1 MYRRNSDEGL
11 RRLQRAA
18 VAGDP
23 VAEIEWIISYLR
35 IYGCFENVPTLLN
48 AISDISWFCQTHQR
62 SFGRYSGGPSDCPSS
77 IWTPSAQGFGKFQ
90 HLEARCCIIPQIR
103 NIDEWINWEGHPHNL
118 FSVKKQY
125 HPEPTTPKELLT
137 TFSNL
142 HAGHRGFQLLG
153 HEVLHYLRHDFG
165 IALQLLAEL
174 RVTQA
179 AVPTYF
185 SQHYRPW
192 TWDEF
197 LIETNLRADLVSW
210 PRYGSS
216 SEGVSFLASSTSL
229 TENGSMR
236 ARHYSQSV
244 HCCPTNLSPMSLLRF
259 STMDRDFRGSWYVSG
274 GGGIGITVEY
284 DTQDR
289 KAEGRPLRV
298 ELSYF
303 G

>member
-18 VAGDP
+18 VVGDP
-23 VAEIEWIISYLR
+23 VAEIEWITSYLR
-35 IYGCFENVPTLLN
+35 IYGCFENVPILLN
-48 AISDISWFCQTHQR
+48 AIPDVSWFCQTHQR
-62 SFGRYSGGPSDCPSS
+62 SFGRYSGDPPDCPRS
-77 IWTPSAQGFGKFQ
+77 IWTTAAQGFGKFQ
-90 HLEARCCIIPQIR
+90 HLEERCCIVPQIR
-103 NIDEWINWEGHPHNL
+103 NIDDWINWEGHPYNL

-142 HAGHRGFQLLG
+142 HSGHRGFQLLG
-153 HEVLHYLRHDFG
+153 HEVLHYLGHDFG

-174 RVTQA
+174 RVTQTA
-179 AVPTYF
+179 LPSYF

-197 LIETNLRADLVSW
+197 LVKTNLRTDSKL
-210 PRYGSS
+210 G
-216 SEGVSFLASSTSL
+216 L
-229 TENGSMR
+229 TNLNESMR
-236 ARHYSQSV
+236 ARYYSQSV
-244 HCCPTNLSPMSLLRF
+244 HFCPTNLSPMSLLRF

-274 GGGIGITVEY
+274 GGGIGITVED